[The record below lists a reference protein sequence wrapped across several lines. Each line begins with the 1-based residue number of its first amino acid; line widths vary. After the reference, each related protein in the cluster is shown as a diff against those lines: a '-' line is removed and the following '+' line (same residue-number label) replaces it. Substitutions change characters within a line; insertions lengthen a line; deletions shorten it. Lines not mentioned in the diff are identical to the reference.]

1 MAAAAVRRVPYPVS
15 TPTVLPPV
23 SMPTVLPPVSTPTVL
38 PPVSSPS
45 GLGCT
50 LPTAVALS
58 AVVNTGGVPQLDDTA
73 GIPLSADV
81 NTGGVPLPA
90 DTAGVPAGAIWNTG
104 GVPQPDDDTA
114 GVPALAGAAN
124 TGGVPHLADTTG
136 VPCVPTA
143 AGAENTGGVPHLADT
158 AGVPAS
164 AGAVALAVEDP
175 EDVDSDATVED
186 EEWGGEE
193 RGDDNDVCPRETP
206 PHIRIARA
214 SPQRHTAAGT
224 AAPTTA
230 DTQNTV
236 PQRATTP
243 EYGYGPRVYDDV
255 EYLD

>member
-1 MAAAAVRRVPYPVS
+1 
-15 TPTVLPPV
+15 
-23 SMPTVLPPVSTPTVL
+23 
-38 PPVSSPS
+38 
-45 GLGCT
+45 
-50 LPTAVALS
+50 LS

-143 AGAENTGGVPHLADT
+143 AGAENTGGVPHLADTAGVPCVPTAAGTENTGGVPHLADT